1 MALNISP
8 ENFCKE
14 LNITAVNI
22 FHVVIGE
29 TNLLEKVQLCMSAVA
44 DHNARFFL
52 YNKDNAETM
61 KQMDEKLRM
70 TNIISD
76 AILYDR
82 IVPYFQPIRDSSW
95 KSPRTITCICS
106 CPS

>member
-1 MALNISP
+1 M
-8 ENFCKE
+8 
-14 LNITAVNI
+14 
-22 FHVVIGE
+22 VIGE

-82 IVPYFQPIRDSSW
+82 IVPYFQPIRDN
-95 KSPRTITCICS
+95 RTQEITKYEALMRLSDKLKAERRETCGR
-106 CPS
+106 